1 MFLEQFILP
10 TIYSPGVHRRVELLV
25 RVERRRRARVGVR
38 EAPRRGTHRN
48 GLQRARSRLYRRRFL
63 RPNTHFAAFF
73 EIYKI
78 CNPLHR
84 SDRKIL
90 VKNASQF
97 WRF

>member
-48 GLQRARSRLYRRRFL
+48 GLQRARSRLYRRQILKINMRWKAL
-63 RPNTHFAAFF
+63 A
-73 EIYKI
+73 EIYTMHSFAPFWNPFSMLKI
-78 CNPLHR
+78 F
-84 SDRKIL
+84 
-90 VKNASQF
+90 VKN
-97 WRF
+97 R

>member
-48 GLQRARSRLYRRRFL
+48 GLQRARSRLYRRQILKINMRWKAL
-63 RPNTHFAAFF
+63 A
-73 EIYKI
+73 EI
-78 CNPLHR
+78 
-84 SDRKIL
+84 
-90 VKNASQF
+90 
-97 WRF
+97 